1 MKNTLIVNRE
11 YISDAI
17 VSILSMPAGLASIET
32 IDNGHSYVINFNPNK
47 EEINKFKDNMKALLV
62 AKSVDIS
69 NVDRIIDGLIIS
81 NLTTFYSR
89 VYSALMNEI
98 LSQFVKQNLGKNFSI
113 SELSTII
120 SKL

>member
-11 YISDAI
+11 LISDAI

-32 IDNGHSYVINFNPNK
+32 IDNGHSYIINFNPNK

-62 AKSVDIS
+62 AKSVDVS
-69 NVDRIIDGLIIS
+69 NVDRIIDGLVIS

-89 VYSALMNEI
+89 VYSALMNEV